1 MVGRMEAKSF
11 GIRLIIHQGDLM
23 SIFPLLA
30 IPQSPNLLLIST
42 LQ

>member
-11 GIRLIIHQGDLM
+11 GIIHQGDLM

-30 IPQSPNLLLIST
+30 IPQSSNLLLIST